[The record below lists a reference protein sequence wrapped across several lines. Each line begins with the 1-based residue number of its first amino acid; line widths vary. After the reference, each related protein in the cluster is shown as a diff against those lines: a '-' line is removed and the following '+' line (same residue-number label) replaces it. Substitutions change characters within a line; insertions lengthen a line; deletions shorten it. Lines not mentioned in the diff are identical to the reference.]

1 MKHDSLLMLMLPME
15 DSLLLLLLPMED
27 SLLLPSRDLVG
38 EAVTEGGRGLAWGAG
53 GSSLG
58 DLARGA
64 TFSPVMRG
72 LGVVAWRE
80 EGSHIFFSVMS
91 CQRVVGLRQ
100 PST

>member
-1 MKHDSLLMLMLPME
+1 MTH
-15 DSLLLLLLPMED
+15 DSLLLLMLPMED

-58 DLARGA
+58 DLGRGA

-72 LGVVAWRE
+72 LGVDWRE
-80 EGSHIFFSVMS
+80 EGSNNFFSVIS